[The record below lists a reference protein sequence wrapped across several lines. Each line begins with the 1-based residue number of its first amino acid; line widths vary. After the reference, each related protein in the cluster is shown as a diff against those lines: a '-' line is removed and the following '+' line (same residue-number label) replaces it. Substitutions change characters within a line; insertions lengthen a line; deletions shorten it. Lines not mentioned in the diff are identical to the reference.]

1 MLDYFALFVLLVLCG
16 AIIWVFV
23 VLGRMP
29 GRMARDAGHPQAE
42 AINLLGWIGLLTGGL
57 GWLVAL
63 VWSKTVPG
71 GNQGRVDESLVA
83 RVEVLEARAETSG
96 GEG

>member
-16 AIIWVFV
+16 AIIWIFV
-23 VLGRMP
+23 VLGRIP
-29 GRMARDAGHPQAE
+29 GRMARDVGHPQAE

-63 VWSKTVPG
+63 I
-71 GNQGRVDESLVA
+71 
-83 RVEVLEARAETSG
+83 
-96 GEG
+96 